1 MSTTVLAYSPVTAHL
16 ARPPVDSLSMI
27 VPGIYQGQNISR
39 LELARSN
46 LPAQFE
52 TKAAIMISKQ
62 IRLLF
67 LTTQD
72 PTTIKAEWPF
82 YQNWTLSKR
91 MIELGA
97 AVEMLCWRDSS
108 VTIEQL
114 VRFDKI
120 CFLWCNNYHAHGM
133 EFERFLKE
141 KLKPAKEQARV
152 MEVLN
157 DVDFILWN
165 MDKATYL
172 PELKQMGFLLPGTAH
187 VDISSLDSVDGMI
200 NELRRASSIVGSKI
214 VLKPAIS
221 GSSKLTHLVQDIEQ
235 LSSADIQYMEA
246 LFDTGLDGSLIVQA
260 FEPAI
265 GDGEYSL
272 VFIGGE
278 HTHTMLKTPRKGEF
292 KCQAEFGGGIAE
304 LASADVPE
312 IAVATAQNIVQWLGE
327 KFQLEVVP
335 YCRIDGVIREGQ
347 FVLME
352 VEAIEPHLWL
362 ETCSNHTAS
371 EKLYDILLR

>member
-1 MSTTVLAYSPVTAHL
+1 MV
-16 ARPPVDSLSMI
+16 
-27 VPGIYQGQNISR
+27 VPGIYQGQNNGKR
-39 LELARSN
+39 D
-46 LPAQFE
+46 PAGSEPPNSFRNE
-52 TKAAIMISKQ
+52 AAKMISKQ

-67 LTTQD
+67 LSTQD
-72 PTTIKAEWPF
+72 PKTIKAEWPF
-82 YQNWTLSKR
+82 YQNWTLPKR
-91 MIELGA
+91 MTELGV

-114 VRFDKI
+114 MSFDKI
-120 CFLWCNNYHAHGM
+120 CFLWCNTYHEYGI
-133 EFERFLKE
+133 EFEKFLKE
-141 KLKPAKEQARV
+141 KLRPAKEQAHDL
-152 MEVLN
+152 EVLN

-165 MDKATYL
+165 TDKAIYL
-172 PELKQMGFLLPGTAH
+172 PELEKMGFLLPRTAH
-187 VDISSLDSVDGMI
+187 VDISSLGSVDGMI
-200 NELRRASSIVGSKI
+200 DELRRASSVVGSKI

-221 GSSKLTHLVQDIEQ
+221 GSSKLTHLVQDIDEVSQ
-235 LSSADIQYMEA
+235 ADMQYTRT
-246 LFDTGLDGSLIVQA
+246 LLDTGLEGYLIVQA

-265 GDGEYSL
+265 EDGEYSL

-304 LASADVPE
+304 LTLADVPE
-312 IAVATAQNIVQWLGE
+312 TAVMTAQKIVRWLSE
-327 KFQLEVVP
+327 KFHVEVVP

-362 ETCSNHTAS
+362 ETCSNQTARG
-371 EKLYDILLR
+371 KLYEILLR